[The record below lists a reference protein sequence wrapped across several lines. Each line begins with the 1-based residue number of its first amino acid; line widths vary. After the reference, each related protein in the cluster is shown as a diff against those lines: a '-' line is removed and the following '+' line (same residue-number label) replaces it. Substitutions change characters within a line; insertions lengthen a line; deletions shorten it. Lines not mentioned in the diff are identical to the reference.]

1 MNDTATT
8 QQGIGLNDLRAM
20 LNLIQ
25 VVSSRGAIKAGEMST
40 VGDLHDRLAAFLA
53 SVDKAA
59 QAAQQQADE
68 ANKGE

>member
-1 MNDTATT
+1 MNETAT
-8 QQGIGLNDLRAM
+8 QQGIGLNDLRAI

-25 VVSSRGAIKAGEMST
+25 VVTSRGAIKANEMST

>member
-1 MNDTATT
+1 MNENAN
-8 QQGIGLNDLRAM
+8 QGIGLNDLRAM

-25 VVSSRGAIKAGEMST
+25 VVSNRGAIKANEMSV
-40 VGDLHDRLAAFLA
+40 VGDLHDRLAAFLD

-59 QAAQQQADE
+59 QAAQQQQSEE

>member
-1 MNDTATT
+1 MNETAN
-8 QQGIGLNDLRAM
+8 QGIGLNDLRAV

-25 VVSSRGAIKAGEMST
+25 VVSTRGAIKANEMST

-59 QAAQQQADE
+59 QQQADE
-68 ANKGE
+68 ANKGEQ

>member
-1 MNDTATT
+1 MNENAN
-8 QQGIGLNDLRAM
+8 QGIGLNDLRAM

-25 VVSSRGAIKAGEMST
+25 VVSNRGAIKANEMSV

-53 SVDKAA
+53 SVDQAA
-59 QAAQQQADE
+59 QAAQQQSEE